1 VSKQEFNV
9 DHSDFE
15 PTREAR
21 WKVALKWIGLLPG
34 SIVAYFIAG
43 ILNDWAI
50 SRAYDGEMIHDM
62 MGTGGFAGHYIMG
75 PIYLFHHLVV
85 PAAVF
90 SMFAIRF
97 APSHK
102 NVVFG
107 VNIGMYVLWI
117 LTLIFILGAAFNEFG
132 GFRWEPLIRM
142 IIEILA
148 AGCGIVFGGRY
159 MLEEVA
165 NNRGF
170 PSLT

>member
-1 VSKQEFNV
+1 MSKQEFNV

-21 WKVALKWIGLLPG
+21 WKVALKWTGLLPG
-34 SIVAYFIAG
+34 SIAAYFIAA

-50 SRAYDGEMIHDM
+50 SAFYGGEIIHAM
-62 MGTGGFAGHYIMG
+62 VGTRGFGGHYIIG
-75 PIYLFHHLVV
+75 PIYLFHHLAI

-90 SMFAIRF
+90 IAFAIRF

-102 NVVFG
+102 RVVFG
-107 VNIGMYVLWI
+107 AYIGLYVLWVF
-117 LTLIFILGAAFNEFG
+117 TLIFILGAAFNEFG

-148 AGCGIVFGGRY
+148 AGCGIVFGGLY
-159 MLEEVA
+159 MLKEVA

-170 PSLT
+170 PSLS

>member
-34 SIVAYFIAG
+34 SIVAYFIAA
-43 ILNDWAI
+43 ILNDFVI
-50 SRAYDGEMIHDM
+50 SGLYGEIMHDM
-62 MGTGGFAGHYIMG
+62 MGTGGFAGHYIIG
-75 PIYLFHHLVV
+75 PIYLFHHLAI
-85 PAAVF
+85 PSAVL
-90 SMFAIRF
+90 SAFAIKF

-102 NVVFG
+102 SVVFG
-107 VNIGMYVLWI
+107 VYIGMYVFWI
-117 LTLIFILGAAFNEFG
+117 FRLILIFGTAFNVLG
-132 GFRWEPLIRM
+132 GVRWEPLIRM
-142 IIEILA
+142 IIEMIA

-165 NNRGF
+165 NNRGL